1 MYSKNSFDVKQNK
14 RVYAWAYFTKNEDTK
29 TAECRICFKILKL
42 GQYAYNGLNGH
53 LEGQHGITVSN
64 YMLNFNRIEELR
76 LGKILVYES
85 SYEMQERG
93 SNVPKVIEKTFGS
106 KQQRSYVWNFCVKRN
121 EYVSTCKL
129 CLKHIKC
136 GNSPKAL
143 KMHLRNKHD
152 VHEGNHQMKF
162 LEFSSQLNNA
172 LSLLG
177 TSNSDSIIDGNNMEY
192 ALDESFEDNNEEL
205 LKLNEMN
212 SNHVPEKTLRNKL
225 EFKNNDIVA
234 TTATNTVT
242 QPKPTSCI
250 ISQEKTT
257 FVGKETINSTTSISP
272 NKSSVSEL
280 NFNSPP
286 PDYELAIQQQNSSK
300 NYKQHLPLHFSMNFF
315 HFHGKNN
322 SICKICHKPYKVGKG
337 SNKKLITH
345 LWADHGIN
353 QDNFK
358 SSIYLIDKYDSKF
371 TKSNVLSTLS
381 EVSSDLLLL
390 NGNKKFEES
399 FADLESCSK
408 NSSSNYTYVWIY
420 FEAPTS
426 GFTKCKIC
434 FKSFSTVKTGLND
447 LVVHLKQNHN
457 IDNENCI
464 NLENENSNIVHKR
477 DIENVL
483 QKNKVAP
490 NEDFLVLS
498 SSSDSDSHLN
508 SLNFITKKVVPEKV
522 KEKSFVVN
530 SKDVIDN
537 SNNLE
542 EPIEVQMLD
551 SDSDVDLNPR
561 VAFEESKN
569 SQTLF
574 QPLKMYEQQTSLK
587 SSFKSSCVNNKTKTS
602 QLSNCIN
609 VETPSSLPSHS
620 YENNYQHLEDHS
632 CNQSSTTKRSFA
644 WKFFSKPGLFGYS
657 KCRICGKSIKRLHE
671 QHLKTHSIHESNYS
685 NMLNFI
691 EKKSNCY
698 SSDTSINNSAIDM
711 EKNEMDLYD
720 NITSQAVDTN
730 SVNYNSYVWSF
741 FKIQLRSSAVCK
753 LCKCKIDFK
762 MSNLNLLKNHLAYRH
777 KINRNNYYNNLYL
790 LKNNNK
796 SDQQKKST
804 NGVVLNCN
812 DDVCKLITECSLSFS
827 QIVTSAVFKNFFS
840 KNYIPRD
847 VSSLRIRYMNIY
859 DNAVANFFWLLINEK
874 KTEKKFSIDLSCSHK
889 INGRSYIVVS
899 LHYRSTYQI
908 LGLIQVFNKPEVDNI
923 HYKIDQTLDTFGLEY
938 SKDIVSI
945 TTNIT
950 PLVKKIGLKTNVI
963 HQTCLCSL
971 VSFVVKDLI
980 YNPKTVWIVN
990 VYKNK
995 VNLDNASNMPM
1006 DQYSVE
1012 EVISVL
1018 RSSELKSPFVSVLS
1032 KVFVIMIKYKKLF
1045 LKNYS
1050 KNKDVINMTTI
1061 PLFFQQ
1067 MSIFMT
1073 DTRRWRCLHSMVNCF
1088 INNQESIFEFFKEDT
1103 EVVYLNTHEQCTL
1116 QNLCTLLVYA
1126 DDIISLLD
1134 DSEATLDLSCAD
1146 KQMKNL
1152 FTCLQVEK
1160 TGILSNF
1167 REKLLRAYC
1176 QVRNTT
1182 LIHLIEFLK
1191 DPEFVVRSV
1200 DDFGFDVSF
1209 RSVVLLGSKLLEKW
1223 FKGAVEKYKASK
1235 VIHKSKTKLLDNFLQ
1250 KIRQQSGENKTLNS
1264 VNGNKLKEEFS
1275 ESSNQEEDH
1284 VAHIF
1289 QSYADTKFRPKL
1301 LCLLQAALQ
1310 TVKTSSFPSQKT
1322 FAPICNLTSYR
1333 EDAFSI
1339 REVNAIMFM
1348 RSYYENFIS

>member
-93 SNVPKVIEKTFGS
+93 SNVPKVIEKKFGS

-121 EYVSTCKL
+121 ESISTCKL

-136 GNSPKAL
+136 GNSPKPL

-152 VHEGNHQMKF
+152 VHEGNHQIKF

-177 TSNSDSIIDGNNMEY
+177 TSNSDSITDDNIVEY
-192 ALDESFEDNNEEL
+192 ALDESFEGNNEGL

-212 SNHVPEKTLRNKL
+212 SNHTPEKALTNKL
-225 EFKNNDIVA
+225 EFKSNDVFA
-234 TTATNTVT
+234 TTAIYTAT
-242 QPKPTSCI
+242 QLKPTTC
-250 ISQEKTT
+250 KTSP
-257 FVGKETINSTTSISP
+257 GKINSICKETINSTTSISP
-272 NKSSVSEL
+272 NRNSVSEPS
-280 NFNSPP
+280 FNSPP
-286 PDYELAIQQQNSSK
+286 PDYELAIQQQQNCK
-300 NYKQHLPLHFSMNFF
+300 NFKQDLPRHFSIIFF

-322 SICKICHKPYKVGKG
+322 SICKICHKLYKVGKG

-353 QDNFK
+353 QDNFN
-358 SSIYLIDKYDSKF
+358 SSMHLIEKYDSKF

-381 EVSSDLLLL
+381 EVSSDLLLI
-390 NGNKKFEES
+390 NENKKIEES
-399 FADLESCSK
+399 SVDLESCSK
-408 NSSSNYTYVWIY
+408 NYSSNYTYVWIY
-420 FEAPTS
+420 FEPPTN
-426 GFTKCKIC
+426 GLTKCKIC
-434 FKSFSTVKTGLND
+434 FKNFSTVKTGFND
-447 LVVHLKQNHN
+447 LVRHLKQKHN

-464 NLENENSNIVHKR
+464 NLENESFNNIDKR
-477 DIENVL
+477 DNENVL
-483 QKNKVAP
+483 QKNKVAS
-490 NEDFLVLS
+490 NKS

-508 SLNFITKKVVPEKV
+508 SNTFIRKKLVPKMV

-530 SKDVIDN
+530 SNNISN
-537 SNNLE
+537 SSNNLE

-561 VAFEESKN
+561 IAFEESKN

-574 QPLKMYEQQTSLK
+574 QPIKIFEKQTSLEN
-587 SSFKSSCVNNKTKTS
+587 SFKNSCVNGKTKTS
-602 QLSNCIN
+602 QLLNCIS
-609 VETPSSLPSHS
+609 VETPSSFPLVSNA
-620 YENNYQHLEDHS
+620 YKNNYQCLEDLS

-644 WKFFSKPGLFGYS
+644 LNFFSKPGLFGYS
-657 KCRICGKSIKRLHE
+657 KCLICGKSIKRLYE
-671 QHLKTHSIHESNYS
+671 QHLKIHSIYESNYS
-685 NMLNFI
+685 NMLHLI
-691 EKKSNCY
+691 DKSLNCY

-711 EKNEMDLYD
+711 EKKEMDLNGD
-720 NITSQAVDTN
+720 ITSQAIDTN

-741 FKIQLRSSAVCK
+741 FEVPLKSSTVCK
-753 LCKCKIDFK
+753 LCKFKINFK
-762 MSNLNLLKNHLAYRH
+762 TLNLNLLKNHLAYRH
-777 KINRNNYYNNLYL
+777 KISKNNFYNNLYL
-790 LKNNNK
+790 LKNKNK
-796 SDQQKKST
+796 SDQHKKNT

-812 DDVCKLITECSLSFS
+812 DTVCKLVTECSLSFS
-827 QIVTSAVFKNFFS
+827 QIVNTTVFKNFFS
-840 KNYIPRD
+840 TNDIPRD
-847 VSSLRIRYMNIY
+847 VSSLKMKYMNIY
-859 DNAVANFFWLLINEK
+859 DKAVANFFWVLVKEK
-874 KTEKKFSIDLSCSHK
+874 TKEQKFSIDLSCSHK
-889 INGRSYIVVS
+889 INGRTYIVVS

-908 LGLIQVFNKPEVDNI
+908 LKLIQVFNKLNVDDIQN
-923 HYKIDQTLDTFGLEY
+923 KIDQTLVTFGLEY
-938 SKDIVSI
+938 SRDIVSI

-980 YNPKTVWIVN
+980 YKPETIWIVN
-990 VYKNK
+990 VHKNK
-995 VNLDNASNMPM
+995 INCDDASSIPM
-1006 DQYSVE
+1006 DQFLIE
-1012 EVISVL
+1012 DIISIF
-1018 RSSELKSPFVSVLS
+1018 RSSELKPPFVSVLS
-1032 KVFVIMIKYKKLF
+1032 KVFIIMIKYKELF

-1050 KNKDVINMTTI
+1050 SNKEVINLTTI

-1067 MSIFMT
+1067 LSIFLT
-1073 DTRRWRCLHSMVNCF
+1073 DTRNWQCLHSMVNCF
-1088 INNQESIFEFFKEDT
+1088 TNNQESIFEFLKEDT
-1103 EVVYLNTHEQCTL
+1103 EMVYLNTHEQCTL
-1116 QNLCTLLVYA
+1116 QNLCTLLEYA
-1126 DDIISLLD
+1126 DDIISVLD
-1134 DSEATLDLSCAD
+1134 DSEATLDLSYAD
-1146 KQMKNL
+1146 KHMKKL

-1160 TGILSNF
+1160 TGILSKF
-1167 REKLLRAYC
+1167 CEKLLRAYC

-1182 LIHLIEFLK
+1182 LLHLIEFLK
-1191 DPEFVVRSV
+1191 DPDFVLRSS

-1209 RSVVLLGSKLLEKW
+1209 RSVVLLGSELLEKW

-1235 VIHKSKTKLLDNFLQ
+1235 VIHKSKTKSLDNFLQ
-1250 KIRQQSGENKTLNS
+1250 KIRQQGGENKTLDI
-1264 VNGNKLKEEFS
+1264 VNNNKLEEETS
-1275 ESSNQEEDH
+1275 ESSNKEEDH

-1301 LCLLQAALQ
+1301 LCLLQSALQ
-1310 TVKTSSFPSQKT
+1310 TVKTSSFPSQRT

-1333 EDAFSI
+1333 EDAFSM

-1348 RSYYENFIS
+1348 RSYYKNFTS